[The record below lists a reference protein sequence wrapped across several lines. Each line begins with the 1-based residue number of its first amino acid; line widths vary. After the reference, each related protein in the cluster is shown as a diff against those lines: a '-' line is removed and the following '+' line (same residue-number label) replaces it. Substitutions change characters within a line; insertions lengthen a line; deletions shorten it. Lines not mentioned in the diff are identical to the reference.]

1 MTVAGVEQPDAPRPS
16 RRGSFRLRVPGF
28 SSPPGPFDAPTI
40 DPDELNA
47 RRDEMSGEALPLLT
61 AAVGVLLLL
70 SSFFRIQP
78 AESAPG
84 LVGAGICGVVGIVL
98 VIVSIITSRR
108 SPPGSV
114 ATAALAVLLVATVAL
129 CVAMLASG
137 TLAQTVYIQLLIV
150 VAGPVMLRPGWFA
163 VTLVALWSL
172 WLGSAAALSGS
183 AEPAGWMLAMLAATV
198 VSIVLHTMRT
208 DSLRALG
215 NALLAAESAAVRDPL
230 TGLLNRRGLDV
241 VGAEVLAL
249 AKRSREPMSC
259 TFVDVDGLKG
269 INDEFGHEAGDRL
282 IVAVAET
289 LSGVFREADV
299 VARWGGDEF
308 VVLALGAGPR
318 VEDVERRLADRLAHA
333 HTDGKASLSAGRVVH
348 MPWQDEGLLT
358 ITERA
363 DQEMY
368 RRRRLRRMQEND
380 AASG

>member
-1 MTVAGVEQPDAPRPS
+1 
-16 RRGSFRLRVPGF
+16 
-28 SSPPGPFDAPTI
+28 
-40 DPDELNA
+40 
-47 RRDEMSGEALPLLT
+47 MSGEARPLLT
-61 AAVGVLLLL
+61 AAVGVLLRL

>member
-16 RRGSFRLRVPGF
+16 RRGSFRFRVPGF

-150 VAGPVMLRPGWFA
+150 VAGPIHGFLYVIYLITTVDLALKVKYSIGR
-163 VTLVALWSL
+163 TLLI
-172 WLGSAAALSGS
+172 
-183 AEPAGWMLAMLAATV
+183 MLAGTIPFL
-198 VSIVLHTMRT
+198 S
-208 DSLRALG
+208 
-215 NALLAAESAAVRDPL
+215 
-230 TGLLNRRGLDV
+230 
-241 VGAEVLAL
+241 
-249 AKRSREPMSC
+249 
-259 TFVDVDGLKG
+259 F
-269 INDEFGHEAGDRL
+269 
-282 IVAVAET
+282 VAEHF
-289 LSGVFREADV
+289 VAKDV
-299 VARWGGDEF
+299 KA
-308 VVLALGAGPR
+308 
-318 VEDVERRLADRLAHA
+318 RLAGTSPA
-333 HTDGKASLSAGRVVH
+333 
-348 MPWQDEGLLT
+348 
-358 ITERA
+358 
-363 DQEMY
+363 
-368 RRRRLRRMQEND
+368 
-380 AASG
+380 